1 MISIV
6 NKILKFQVKNQHLKR
21 IDETVVVNKLRN
33 ILVARFDFREGW
45 DDLSVF
51 AIFKNE
57 NKSYCFEVPIEEN
70 IGECV
75 VPWEVLQGRWFKLTL
90 FGGDLLTTNE
100 ITIYLSESGYTT
112 DVSSTSDPSPDIF
125 VQVFEKLDEKA
136 DVDHTHSISD
146 VDNLND
152 ELESIHNELNQ
163 KSNIGHNHTSNDVTD
178 FAKSLE
184 DEIDEDLDLLLLN
197 LSEKINEL

>member
-6 NKILKFQVKNQHLKR
+6 NKILKFQVKDQHLKR
-21 IDETVVVNKLRN
+21 IDETVVVNKLKN
-33 ILVARFDFREGW
+33 ILVARFDFKEGW
-45 DDLSVF
+45 DDLNVF

-57 NKSYCFEVPIEEN
+57 NKSYCLSVNLEDN

-90 FGGDLLTTNE
+90 FGGNLLTTNE

-112 DVSSTSDPSPDIF
+112 DVDSTSDPSPDIF
-125 VQVFEKLDEKA
+125 VELFEKFDEKA
-136 DVDHTHSISD
+136 DVDHTHNISD
-146 VDNLND
+146 VNNLDD
-152 ELESIHNELNQ
+152 ELASIHNELNQ
-163 KSNIGHNHTSNDVTD
+163 KSNVGHNHTSNDVTD

-184 DEIDEDLDLLLLN
+184 TEIDEDLELLLLN
-197 LSEKINEL
+197 LSEKINEI